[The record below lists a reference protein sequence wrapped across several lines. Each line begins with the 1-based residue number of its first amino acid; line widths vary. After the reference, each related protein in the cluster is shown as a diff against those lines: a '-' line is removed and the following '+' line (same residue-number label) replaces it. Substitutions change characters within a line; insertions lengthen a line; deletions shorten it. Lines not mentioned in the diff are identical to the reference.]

1 MKSFP
6 VFNNKKKILSRFEA
20 KFKFDWLPL
29 QYVLPSFCHIE
40 VWRRL
45 YYGVNEG
52 SITHDATYCKNLVCP
67 FGSLSFCLFQV
78 NRRCATGEVRL
89 AASRECVSPSLHSCN
104 ITCGPHGGTLDA
116 EMGMWVTLSPF
127 SFTKS
132 CKSTPIYCCS
142 VKTTKATSNKEV
154 N

>member
-1 MKSFP
+1 MNHMKSFP
-6 VFNNKKKILSRFEA
+6 LFKPKKKKSSQDL
-20 KFKFDWLPL
+20 KFDSLPL
-29 QYVLPSFCHIE
+29 QYVLPRRY
-40 VWRRL
+40 RRL

-52 SITHDATYCKNLVCP
+52 SVTHDATYCKNLVCP

-89 AASRECVSPSLHSCN
+89 AASRECVSPSLHSCS

-127 SFTKS
+127 SFTIS
-132 CKSTPIYCCS
+132 CKPSPIYCCS

>member
-1 MKSFP
+1 MNHMKSFP
-6 VFNNKKKILSRFEA
+6 LFKPKKKKKNSVKIWSLTHS
-20 KFKFDWLPL
+20 LCNT
-29 QYVLPSFCHIE
+29 FCLE
-40 VWRRL
+40 DYRRL

-52 SITHDATYCKNLVCP
+52 SVTHDATYCKNLVCP

-89 AASRECVSPSLHSCN
+89 AASRECVSPSLHSCS

-132 CKSTPIYCCS
+132 CKPSPIYCCS